1 MRIVRFTQVT
11 AAFAL
16 VFFSANAADLVV
28 GRGETNNITSDETYD
43 TVTVCGTLNVNSGA
57 KLTATTL
64 ELGPNEGDSAVVN
77 VLGSNDTGLKVTSVN
92 VGRSGGTGQIVA
104 LSPDAT
110 HNTGWDNTRVVN
122 IGSVTICANAA
133 VAASGFIDFLKIGP
147 GTVDFTKMVNSSGKA
162 ARILVSNGCLGY
174 SQVQNWDNRT
184 MFSSSS
190 PGSFRVESFD
200 GGDIRFG
207 CAYSY
212 RVLNSGG
219 LAVDANGND
228 VIFCRY
234 SDQGSQYYALQSG
247 IVWEEVRNIV
257 IRENHPV
264 YAEADDL
271 MPYGPSQGGV
281 IVEGSSPAR
290 LGINGTVQHLNSF
303 STSFQTTEAA
313 LSGNAGSKV
322 VFGKGDTD
330 GHLKGRI
337 GDNVSVFKVGTGMFS
352 VTNAAQ
358 VGALTISN
366 GTFRVAAPFA
376 LSELTV
382 EEDAT
387 LVIDGVVVE
396 PSSGTASVVG
406 NVILLNGGSLRTS
419 LTTEEDERIAGYV
432 GAGEWTKYGAGTL
445 ILEDPVSMPTN
456 VTVAAGSL
464 AFSAAGY
471 ACDLYRWNVTS
482 WNNVG
487 WFDRDNGAQDNGFC
501 LGELAFVDSSGNR
514 IGAGTIASAAIGT
527 SPGELS
533 PGSASFAAGT
543 TMGKGQ
549 AGNLFDDSDY
559 PRAAVRTPLTTDE
572 GGVTLYVRLPSDS
585 APVAA
590 INFKSD
596 WGGCPKTWTLCGS
609 YDGGQTWK
617 LLNEGNF
624 VVSDITNSQQFRW
637 FGEGQDTIPLAF
649 PLDGCAYPAWTAPGV
664 ANMPS
669 AMRLEVASGAVA
681 DFTNVAGGQTVDALV
696 VDVAAGGGTVKNAS
710 FAESGVVFLKNV
722 PQGMEVRDISAQ
734 ILIVD
739 SQGLDKSH
747 FGRWQI
753 CVDGTMYEKGRYRA
767 AYRDG
772 ILSIRPDGM
781 VIVVR

>member
-1 MRIVRFTQVT
+1 MRVTRLSQIT

-16 VFFSANAADLVV
+16 VCLSANAADLAV
-28 GRGETNNITSDETYD
+28 GRGETYNVMSDETYD
-43 TVTVCGTLNVNSGA
+43 TVTVSGTLNVSSGA

-104 LSPDAT
+104 LSPNAT

-147 GTVDFTKMVNSSGKA
+147 GTADFTTMVNSSGKA
-162 ARILVSNGCLGY
+162 ARILVRNGCLGY
-174 SQVQNWDNRT
+174 SQQNWDNRT
-184 MFSSSS
+184 MFSSAS
-190 PGSFRVESFD
+190 PGIFRAESFD

-207 CAYSY
+207 CGYSY

-271 MPYGPSQGGV
+271 LPYGPSHGGV

-303 STSFQTTEAA
+303 STTFLATEVA
-313 LSGNAGSKV
+313 LSGNVGSKV

-337 GDNVSVFKVGTGMFS
+337 GDNVSVFKVGTGTFS

-382 EEDAT
+382 EEGAT

-419 LTTEEDERIAGYV
+419 LTTEEDERIARS
-432 GAGEWTKYGAGTL
+432 E
-445 ILEDPVSMPTN
+445 EH
-456 VTVAAGSL
+456 
-464 AFSAAGY
+464 
-471 ACDLYRWNVTS
+471 TS
-482 WNNVG
+482 
-487 WFDRDNGAQDNGFC
+487 
-501 LGELAFVDSSGNR
+501 ELQSR
-514 IGAGTIASAAIGT
+514 I
-527 SPGELS
+527 
-533 PGSASFAAGT
+533 
-543 TMGKGQ
+543 
-549 AGNLFDDSDY
+549 
-559 PRAAVRTPLTTDE
+559 
-572 GGVTLYVRLPSDS
+572 
-585 APVAA
+585 
-590 INFKSD
+590 
-596 WGGCPKTWTLCGS
+596 
-609 YDGGQTWK
+609 
-617 LLNEGNF
+617 
-624 VVSDITNSQQFRW
+624 
-637 FGEGQDTIPLAF
+637 
-649 PLDGCAYPAWTAPGV
+649 
-664 ANMPS
+664 
-669 AMRLEVASGAVA
+669 
-681 DFTNVAGGQTVDALV
+681 
-696 VDVAAGGGTVKNAS
+696 
-710 FAESGVVFLKNV
+710 
-722 PQGMEVRDISAQ
+722 
-734 ILIVD
+734 
-739 SQGLDKSH
+739 
-747 FGRWQI
+747 
-753 CVDGTMYEKGRYRA
+753 
-767 AYRDG
+767 
-772 ILSIRPDGM
+772 
-781 VIVVR
+781 